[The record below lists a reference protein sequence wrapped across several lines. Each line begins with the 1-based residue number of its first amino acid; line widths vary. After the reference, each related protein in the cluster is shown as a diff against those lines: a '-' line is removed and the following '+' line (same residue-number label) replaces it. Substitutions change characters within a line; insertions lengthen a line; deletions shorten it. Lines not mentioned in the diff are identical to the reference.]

1 MTSPRPYDAIVI
13 GAGIQGCST
22 ALNLALRKYRV
33 LLLEKSFAGRE
44 ASGVNAGGVRRLFR
58 APEEVPLSM
67 ESMEL
72 WHGLEKQVGSDC
84 GFKATGQ
91 VKIAENEADMR
102 KLEERAA
109 LMTALGYSHE
119 ELVDAAELRRMVPLA
134 AGHCV
139 GALVSRED
147 GYAEPYLTTRAIL
160 SAALKKGVELKELT
174 PVTGLEQSGDIWRV
188 RCSEILFEAPSV
200 ANCAGAWGDRI
211 ARMVGDEVPLKPEA
225 PTMMVTARVPFFLEP
240 VVGLANRKLSFK
252 QMPNGTL
259 VIGGGHRSRLDMQN
273 ERTVIDFEELRI
285 SAQTVTSLFPV
296 LKNVPVVR
304 CWAGIEGIM
313 PDQLPVISPSLKASG
328 IFHAFGFCAHGFQ
341 LGPVVG
347 RIMADLI
354 QLGRSSLPLEPF
366 RVDRFQYG
374 NARNYFG

>member
-1 MTSPRPYDAIVI
+1 MSVPRQYDAIII

-22 ALNLALRKYRV
+22 ALNLCLRKYRV
-33 LLLEKSFAGRE
+33 LLLDKNLAGRG

-58 APEEVPLSM
+58 APPEIPLSM

-72 WHGLEKQVGSDC
+72 WRDLEKQVGSDC

-91 VKIAENEADMR
+91 MKIAENDTDMR
-102 KLEERAA
+102 KLEERAS
-109 LMTALGYSHE
+109 LMKALGYSHE
-119 ELVDAAELRRMVPLA
+119 ELIDANELRRMVPLA

-160 SAALKKGVELKELT
+160 SAALKKGVDLRELT
-174 PVTGLEQSGDIWRV
+174 PVTALEQTGSIWRV
-188 RCSEILFEAPSV
+188 QCTETFFEAPAV
-200 ANCAGAWGDRI
+200 VNCAGAWGDRI
-211 ARMVGDEVPLKPEA
+211 ARMVGDEVPLKPES
-225 PTMMVTARVPFFLEP
+225 PTMMVTARVPFFLNP
-240 VVGLANRKLSFK
+240 VVGLASRKLSFK

-259 VIGGGHRSRLDMQN
+259 VIGGGHRSRLDMQK
-273 ERTVIDFEELRI
+273 ERTVIDFKELRI
-285 SAQTVTSLFPV
+285 SSQTVTSLFPA

-304 CWAGIEGIM
+304 CWAGIEGMM

-328 IFHAFGFCAHGFQ
+328 IFHAFGFSAHGFQ

-347 RIMADLI
+347 RIMADLVHF
-354 QLGRSSLPLEPF
+354 GRSSLPLEPF
-366 RVDRFQYG
+366 RVDRFQG
-374 NARNYFG
+374 SHHLI

>member
-1 MTSPRPYDAIVI
+1 
-13 GAGIQGCST
+13 
-22 ALNLALRKYRV
+22 LRKYRV
-33 LLLEKSFAGRE
+33 LLLDKGFAGRS

-58 APEEVPLSM
+58 APQEVPLSM

-72 WHGLEKQVGSDC
+72 WRGLEKQVGADC

-91 VKIAENEADMR
+91 VKIAENETDMR

-119 ELVDAAELRRMVPLA
+119 ELIDAAELRRMVPLA

-139 GALVSRED
+139 GGLVSRGD

-174 PVTGLEQSGDIWRV
+174 PVTALEQSGSVWSV
-188 RCSEILFEAPSV
+188 RCAENLFEAPAV
-200 ANCAGAWGDRI
+200 VNCAGAWGDRI

-225 PTMMVTARVPFFLEP
+225 PTMMVTARVPFFLDP
-240 VVGLANRKLSFK
+240 VVGLSSRKLSFK
-252 QMPNGTL
+252 QMPNGSL
-259 VIGGGHRSRLDMQN
+259 VIGGGHRSRLDMQK

-285 SAQTVTSLFPV
+285 SAQTVTSLFPS

-304 CWAGIEGIM
+304 CWAGIEGMM

-328 IFHAFGFCAHGFQ
+328 IFHAFGFSAHGFQ
-341 LGPVVG
+341 LGPIVG
-347 RIMADLI
+347 RIMADLV

-366 RVDRFQYG
+366 RVDRFQG
-374 NARNYFG
+374 LSNLVPSPH

>member
-1 MTSPRPYDAIVI
+1 MTSIRTYDAIII

-33 LLLEKSFAGRE
+33 LLLDKGFAGRE

-58 APEEVPLSM
+58 APQEVPLSM

-72 WHGLEKQVGSDC
+72 WRGLEKQVGSDC

-91 VKIAENEADMR
+91 VKIAEHEADMR

-109 LMTALGYSHE
+109 LMTAMGYSHE
-119 ELVDAAELRRMVPLA
+119 ELIDAAELRRMVPLA

-139 GALVSRED
+139 GALISRGD

-160 SAALKKGVELKELT
+160 SAALKKGAELKELT
-174 PVTGLEQSGDIWRV
+174 PVTALEQSGSVWSV
-188 RCSEILFEAPSV
+188 RCAENLFEAPAV
-200 ANCAGAWGDRI
+200 VNCAGAWGDRI

-225 PTMMVTARVPFFLEP
+225 PTMMVTARVPFFLDP
-240 VVGLANRKLSFK
+240 VVGLASRKLSFK
-252 QMPNGTL
+252 QMPNGSL
-259 VIGGGHRSRLDMQN
+259 VIGGGHRSRLDMQK

-285 SAQTVTSLFPV
+285 SAQTVTSLFPA

-304 CWAGIEGIM
+304 CWAGIEGMM

-328 IFHAFGFCAHGFQ
+328 ILHAFGFSAHGFQ

-347 RIMADLI
+347 RIMADLV

-366 RVDRFQYG
+366 RVDRFQG
-374 NARNYFG
+374 RNNLV